1 MAFDA
6 VWSSCFSALPPTFPR
21 SERAWAICAPLISVK
36 LALVAKRYSGLIGS
50 WRVVVSA
57 RRREVG
63 GALAIVA
70 AEPERGSGTT
80 LTTKVGPLQT
90 YRYEPPWEP
99 RSWRVAAGRLL
110 LAVAVESRDQ
120 FDHCVK
126 RGL

>member
-1 MAFDA
+1 MRGKCDSAAGCRTFH
-6 VWSSCFSALPPTFPR
+6 VYTPTPISS
-21 SERAWAICAPLISVK
+21 
-36 LALVAKRYSGLIGS
+36 
-50 WRVVVSA
+50 SA

-63 GALAIVA
+63 DALAILA

-80 LTTKVGPLQT
+80 LSTKVGPFQT

-99 RSWRVAAGRLL
+99 RSWRVAAGRPL
-110 LAVAVESRDQ
+110 LAVAVESGDQ

>member
-1 MAFDA
+1 MGIPGQSD
-6 VWSSCFSALPPTFPR
+6 V
-21 SERAWAICAPLISVK
+21 
-36 LALVAKRYSGLIGS
+36 LA
-50 WRVVVSA
+50 A

-63 GALAIVA
+63 DALAILA

-80 LTTKVGPLQT
+80 LSTKVGPFQI

-99 RSWRVAAGRLL
+99 RSWRVAAGRPL
-110 LAVAVESRDQ
+110 LAVAVESGDQ